1 MTPIFKLEAN
11 GKDVTS
17 NININSSKIS
27 FRDEAGIVSDDISLT
42 IEGSFKK
49 PSYEDEL
56 KLWVGTKER
65 GLFYCG
71 LFVVQ
76 SSVNRDDMSIDITAT
91 ATDFSKSLKRK
102 RSLSYERV
110 SIKNI
115 VEQVAS
121 RHELKVACD
130 FDDWY
135 IQHLEQTS
143 ESDLH
148 FLKRMS
154 RDYNALFSIK
164 NETVVFKKKIK
175 NNKKSVDLPR
185 YELKKSE
192 QTSISIE
199 NVNKTLYTSCK
210 AMWRDTKENIQKSI
224 IVGSGEPM
232 KTIKD
237 SFENESDAKIKAEAT
252 LQKANAGTK
261 NGTISSYGFA
271 IHAGGILDLKG
282 TAQDDGE
289 YNIISVSHT
298 LDSSGWN
305 MSVEIEN

>member
-11 GKDVTS
+11 GVDVTKS
-17 NININSSKIS
+17 INLNSSKIS
-27 FRDEAGIVSDDISLT
+27 FRDEAGTVSDDISLT

-56 KLWVGTKER
+56 KLWIGTKER

-71 LFVVQ
+71 LFLVQ
-76 SSVNRDDMSIDITAT
+76 SSVNKDDMSIDIRAT

-102 RSLSYERV
+102 RNLSYERV

-130 FDDWY
+130 FDDLHLF
-135 IQHLEQTS
+135 HLEQTS

-154 RDYNALFSIK
+154 SDYNALFSIK
-164 NETVVFKKKIK
+164 NETVIFKKKIK
-175 NNKKSVDLPR
+175 DSKKSVDLPR
-185 YELKKSE
+185 YKMLKNE

-199 NVNKTLYTSCK
+199 NVNKTLYASCK
-210 AMWRDTKENIQKSI
+210 AIWRDTKQNTQKSVT
-224 IVGSGEPM
+224 VGSDEPM
-232 KTIKD
+232 KIIKD
-237 SFENESDAKIKAEAT
+237 SFENEADAKIKAEAT

-261 NGTISSYGFA
+261 NGTISSYGFELY
-271 IHAGGILDLKG
+271 AGGVLELQG

-305 MSVEIEN
+305 MSMEIEN